1 MCRKDG
7 FLTVMAMAL
16 TVLPLL
22 TGAVQASDWP
32 MFQQNPQHTGDTDSS
47 TPDHPK
53 VLWEKHLNDK
63 GFYSTPTIVK
73 GKIFLG
79 GLDRKMYALDAQTG
93 DTYWTYSTTPSQN
106 GHGIDDTAAVSAG
119 KVYFGA
125 DDFYFYCLDAN
136 NGDLVWNYNLAS
148 QTGINPQT
156 YGFQSSPLI
165 ANGVV
170 YAGADMSQ
178 ADNLNLVDNLQAF
191 DAATGAVLWTFDTN
205 GRVYPSPTLS
215 GNRLFVGTFT
225 GDLFVV
231 DISTAGTHKNPTA
244 TWQKH
249 YDEGLM
255 GSPMVFED
263 HVYVGTGQYQESE
276 GTYYL
281 YSYDMSGH
289 EVWKFKT
296 AWPILSTPIP
306 HEGVLYFAD
315 YGGTVHAVNIQ
326 GNGGS
331 TTDTVWTHFLSDER
345 VWATT
350 LLADGKLFITSED
363 GRLYALDPKGNG
375 DGTTF
380 ELWNLTLDGPIWS
393 SPVAVDDK
401 LYVATTNG
409 TLYCI
414 IEDPTPNQP
423 VDPVLD
429 SVSVEPQESKAGQDI
444 TITLRF
450 RPGDDLTQVSEVF
463 VDLTQL
469 GGPSKAVLYDNGSS
483 GDQTAKDGIYTKVYN
498 LAKITPQGYYELE
511 PTATLKGGKKLSDT
525 VRIYVGAADTGGD
538 SGGGSPGPEPTLMVV
553 AIVIAALVVRR
564 GKQAKY

>member
-1 MCRKDG
+1 MTSNGPLRS
-7 FLTVMAMAL
+7 AL
-16 TVLPLL
+16 VLAFMVLPLL
-22 TGAVQASDWP
+22 ASSVQGSDWP

-47 TPDHPK
+47 APAHPK

-73 GKIFLG
+73 GKIFMG
-79 GLDRKMYALDAQTG
+79 GLDRKMYALDAETG

-125 DDFYFYCLDAN
+125 DDFVFYCLDTS
-136 NGDLVWNYNLAS
+136 NGNLVWSYNLAS

-156 YGFQSSPLI
+156 YGFQASPLI
-165 ANGVV
+165 SEGVV

-191 DAATGAVLWTFDTN
+191 DASTGSVLWTFDTN

-225 GDLFVV
+225 GDLYVV
-231 DISTAGTHKNPTA
+231 DISTAGTHKKPTA

-281 YSYDMSGH
+281 YSYDISGH
-289 EVWKFKT
+289 EVWKFRT
-296 AWPILSTPIP
+296 TWPILSTPIP
-306 HEGVLYFAD
+306 NEGILYFAD
-315 YGGTVHAVNIQ
+315 YGGTVHAVKMD
-326 GNGGS
+326 GSSGS
-331 TTDTVWTHFLSDER
+331 TPETVWNHFLSDER
-345 VWATT
+345 VWATP
-350 LLADGKLFITSED
+350 LLADGKLFITSAD

-380 ELWNLTLDGPIWS
+380 ELWNMTLDGPIWA
-393 SPVAVDDK
+393 SPVAVGDK

-414 IEDPTPNQP
+414 IEDPNPNQP

-429 SVSVEPQESKAGQDI
+429 SVSVEPQESKAGQAL
-444 TITLRF
+444 TIELKF

-469 GGPSKAVLYDNGSS
+469 GGPAKAVLYDDGSN
-483 GDQTAKDGIYTKVYN
+483 GDQTAKDGTYTFVYT
-498 LAKITPQGYYELE
+498 LQKATPQGYYELE
-511 PTATLKGGKKLSDT
+511 PTALLKGGKKLSDT
-525 VRIYVGAADTGGD
+525 VRIYVGAADTGPGTD
-538 SGGGSPGPEPTLMVV
+538 GGVPGPGPVLIIIAMVV
-553 AIVIAALVVRR
+553 AALAVRR
-564 GKQAKY
+564 GKRVHY